1 MTSEFTHLTS
11 DVIQASSS
19 PSSRADLRRG
29 LSAGREEVVAELLI
43 IPGLPAVLLHCVG
56 VRSRERQTSVSF
68 MSLAGGFFTT
78 SLSFIECLLGSQA
91 RTKEYRWIL
100 KILPPGPCGKV

>member
-19 PSSRADLRRG
+19 PSSRVDLRES

-43 IPGLPAVLLHCVG
+43 IPGLAGRAPPACRG
-56 VRSRERQTSVSF
+56 EEQGKANKR
-68 MSLAGGFFTT
+68 FF
-78 SLSFIECLLGSQA
+78 
-91 RTKEYRWIL
+91 
-100 KILPPGPCGKV
+100 

>member
-29 LSAGREEVVAELLI
+29 LSAGREEVVAELLV

-68 MSLAGGFFTT
+68 MSLGPSVALF
-78 SLSFIECLLGSQA
+78 LLVNSA
-91 RTKEYRWIL
+91 SR
-100 KILPPGPCGKV
+100 VNS